1 MQPYIGLMTS
11 PSVRALWNAIKA
23 RTPERAYYFFGDD
36 DYLKEQ
42 AARALIEAVVE
53 PATRDFNLD
62 VRNAADTD
70 ATMLGSL
77 LGTPPM
83 MAERRLVMLRDIGAL
98 KKDARTALDLYLTAP
113 AADVV
118 LVMIAPGGDK
128 AKVDKTLQSKA
139 SSVEF
144 APLESNR
151 VTKWIVHH
159 VQAEHGATIAPEA
172 ADLLHR
178 AVGNDLPA
186 LAGEIDKLASYV
198 SGAEITEAAVADVVG
213 VRHGETLGDLLDRIA
228 QRDAAGAL
236 ALLPH
241 ILEQPKTTA
250 VSILMVITVQTFA
263 LAWGEAAR
271 RERGGRVDYYD
282 FLKSGSNVFTGRP
295 WGEAATS
302 WAKYA
307 SKWDAASLD
316 AALDLLLAADIAL
329 KETRLSSDDQLLS
342 SLVLALCTP
351 GGVLA

>member
-1 MQPYIGLMTS
+1 MTS
-11 PSVRALWNAIKA
+11 MTERTLWKTIKA

-42 AARALIEAVVE
+42 ATRALIDAVIE

-70 ATMLGSL
+70 AAVLGSL

-83 MAERRLVMLRDIGAL
+83 MAERRVVVLRDVGAL
-98 KKDARTALDLYLTAP
+98 KKDARIALDQYLATP
-113 AADVV
+113 AEDLV

-128 AKVDKTLQSKA
+128 AKIDKTLQSKA
-139 SSVEF
+139 TDVEF
-144 APLESNR
+144 TPLDSNR
-151 VTKWIVHH
+151 VTKWIAHH
-159 VQAEHGATIAPEA
+159 VETEHGATIATDA

-178 AVGNDLPA
+178 AVGNDLSA
-186 LAGEIDKLASYV
+186 LAAELDKLVSYASG
-198 SGAEITEAAVADVVG
+198 SEITQGAVADVVG
-213 VRHGETLGDLLDRIA
+213 VRHGETLGDWLDKVA
-228 QRDAAGAL
+228 DRDAAGAL

-250 VSILMVITVQTFA
+250 VSIVMALTVQMLA

-271 RERGGRVDYYD
+271 RERGGRLDFFD
-282 FLKSGSNVFTGRP
+282 FLKSGGGVFTGRP
-295 WGEAATS
+295 WGEAATA

-307 SKWDAASLD
+307 SNWDSASLD
-316 AALDLLLAADIAL
+316 AALDSLLAADIAL

-342 SLVLALCTP
+342 SLVLAMCARDA
-351 GGVLA
+351 VLA